1 MFGALDGI
9 AARGAAE
16 LAVEERLA
24 IADTARSLAKAHYDA
39 GSGSTP
45 HYERIQELD
54 SQFHET
60 YVNAGA
66 GPLLLREHASLSP
79 HVKRYGIF
87 YATALITELPS
98 DVLKEHC
105 AIADAIEAGD
115 AEAAERA
122 AVTNWRNATVRF
134 AAVMREAGERG
145 NWQALGA
152 RRKSGPGG
160 QPSLVVS

>member
-16 LAVEERLA
+16 LPQDERLV

-39 GSGSTP
+39 GSGTTP
-45 HYERIQELD
+45 HYDRIQELD
-54 SQFHET
+54 SRFHDT

-66 GPLLLREHASLSP
+66 GPLLLREHASLRP
-79 HVKRYGIF
+79 HVQRYGIF

-98 DVLKEHC
+98 EVLKEHNG
-105 AIADAIEAGD
+105 IADAIEAGD
-115 AEAAERA
+115 ADAAERA

-134 AAVMREAGERG
+134 AVVMREAGERG
-145 NWQALGA
+145 NWQARGA
-152 RRKSGPGG
+152 RRKSGPDG
-160 QPSLVVS
+160 QQPLVAS